1 MDGHTACTYAC
12 VLCVYT
18 CVRVGR
24 RAYHTE
30 GKHELRNTERLV
42 AVVGQAGPGRRREA
56 REQLQG
62 ALEFAC
68 FLENT

>member
-1 MDGHTACTYAC
+1 MGGHTACTYAC
-12 VLCVYT
+12 LVCLHVCA
-18 CVRVGR
+18 CRR

-42 AVVGQAGPGRRREA
+42 AVVGRAGPGRRREA
-56 REQLQG
+56 REQLQD